1 LVKLNKIYTR
11 TGDDGTSG
19 LVDGSRRNK
28 AAPRFQ
34 AIGSVDELNSAVGLA
49 AVALAGSEH
58 AAALARVQNDLFDL
72 GADLATP
79 GDDFAPSEMVLRVV
93 AAQAERLE
101 REIDVLNEDLE
112 PLTSFI
118 LPGGSEAAAR
128 LHVARSIAR
137 RAERDTV
144 ALAKDQPVNPAALA
158 YLNRLSDFLFVLAR
172 AVNAGN
178 DPLWVPGANR

>member
-1 LVKLNKIYTR
+1 
-11 TGDDGTSG
+11 
-19 LVDGSRRNK
+19 
-28 AAPRFQ
+28 
-34 AIGSVDELNSAVGLA
+34 
-49 AVALAGSEH
+49 
-58 AAALARVQNDLFDL
+58 
-72 GADLATP
+72 
-79 GDDFAPSEMVLRVV
+79 MVLRVL

-101 REIDVLNEDLE
+101 REIDALNEDLE
-112 PLTSFI
+112 PLKSFI

-128 LHVARSIAR
+128 LHVARSLAR
-137 RAERDTV
+137 RAERDAV